1 MIPLDSFRPLRLLAV
16 LLIWAMLAPALA
28 QPDESGTGD
37 ERAESESEAETDT
50 TEAQEVTDRL
60 VVHGRPSRLPASLET
75 FPGSVTRIG
84 QAEIEAFTDFEN
96 DPGGLL
102 TLNVPGMGEA
112 AQASASNFEQTLRG
126 RKAAVLIDGVPISTP
141 LRDGRHDVRSLSL
154 FSLDSVE
161 VIRGATAL
169 YGNGG
174 AGGVI
179 NYITARPEADG
190 VEYITRAG
198 TELSLNHVDDSLAP
212 FFQQAVAGRHGNVDF
227 IADAYFRQT
236 GSYFDSDGDR
246 IRPSP
251 QGQGG
256 MADSDVINLFG
267 KFGYEVGDQRLEGTL
282 LYYDQ
287 EQDTDFNEIILGD
300 PPQGIKTRVAR
311 APRPEGAANPSNEN
325 LVASLTWTHRDLR
338 GSSMR
343 VQAYYQTLENVFD
356 FFPEFFPGGGQS
368 TVDSEKLGG
377 RVDITTPFRL
387 GEEAVGEVLWGVD
400 VLTDE
405 TAQPLVD
412 GRIWA
417 PGVEQD
423 SYAGFFQARAEI
435 GERLEIAGG
444 LRHEEIDVSF
454 PAFTA
459 LFSGESVDAGNTDYS
474 ATTFNAGASYR
485 LADPL
490 VAFASYSEG
499 FSVAEV
505 GRILRQAGEQ
515 TDFTTAQLEASE
527 VENYEIGLR
536 WERPRYS
543 ASIAAFQTRSDLGTT
558 ITNNLRITRQKEET
572 FGIELAA
579 DGRLTDRLSVS
590 GSVSWI
596 DGNRDADGDG
606 RLERP
611 LPSNVVPP
619 VKITGT
625 AEYRFTPW
633 LSGRVQARHSAERD
647 RFDTVMAFG
656 EAEIDSYTL
665 VDAALRAD
673 TGRWG
678 EVSLAVN
685 NLFNEDY
692 FPLASQLFACC
703 GDRFTQG
710 PGMSARLSWSLRY

>member
-1 MIPLDSFRPLRLLAV
+1 MNPLVLSRPLALAAT
-16 LLIWAMLAPALA
+16 LLITAFTAPVLA
-28 QPDESGTGD
+28 QPDEPDASD
-37 ERAESESEAETDT
+37 QRAERETETAESGQVLDT
-50 TEAQEVTDRL
+50 L
-60 VVHGRPSRLPASLET
+60 VVRGRPSRLPASLDT

-84 QAEIEAFTDFEN
+84 TAEIEAFTDFAN
-96 DPGGLL
+96 DSGGLL
-102 TLNVPGMGEA
+102 TLEVPGMGEA
-112 AQASASNFEQTLRG
+112 ARASASNFEQTLRG
-126 RKAAVLIDGVPISTP
+126 RKATVLIDGVPVSTP

-154 FSLDSVE
+154 TALDSVE
-161 VIRGATAL
+161 IIRGASAL

-179 NYITARPEADG
+179 NYITRRPDFDG
-190 VEYITRAG
+190 VEYATRAG
-198 TELSLNHVDDSLAP
+198 TELSLTHLGDSLAP
-212 FFQQAVAGRHGNVDF
+212 FFQQAISGRRDDVDF
-227 IADAYFRQT
+227 IADAYIQKT
-236 GSYFDSDGDR
+236 GSYFDADGDR

-256 MADSDVINLFG
+256 MADSHIVNLFG
-267 KFGYEVGDQRLEGTL
+267 KLGYEVGDQRLEGTL
-282 LYYDQ
+282 LYYEQD
-287 EQDTDFNEIILGD
+287 QDTDFNEIIVGD
-300 PPQGIKTRVAR
+300 PSRGIKTRVTR
-311 APRPEGAANPSNEN
+311 APQPEGAANPSNEN
-325 LVASLTWTHRDLR
+325 LVASLAWSHRDVL
-338 GSSMR
+338 GSALR
-343 VQAYYQTLENVFD
+343 VQGYYQSLENVFD
-356 FFPEFFPGGGQS
+356 FFPTFFPGGGQS

-377 RVDITTPFRL
+377 RIDITTPLRL
-387 GEEAVGEVLWGVD
+387 ADDVSGEVLWGVD
-400 VLTDE
+400 ALTDE

-423 SYAGFFQARAEI
+423 SHAGFFQARVDV
-435 GERLEIAGG
+435 GERLELAGG

-459 LFSGESVDAGNTDYS
+459 LFSGEEVDAGSTDYS
-474 ATTFNAGASYR
+474 STTFNAGAGYR

-515 TDFTTAQLEASE
+515 TDFTTAELEASE

-536 WERPRYS
+536 WEQSGYS
-543 ASIAAFQTRSDLGTT
+543 ASVAAFRTRSDLGTT
-558 ITNNLRITRQKEET
+558 ITTDLRIARQKEET

-579 DGRLTDRLSVS
+579 DGRLTERLRVS

-596 DGNRDADGDG
+596 RGNRDADGDG

-619 VKITGT
+619 VKVTGT
-625 AEYRFTPW
+625 AEYRLTPR
-633 LSGRVQARHSAERD
+633 LSARVQARHSADRD
-647 RFDTVMAFG
+647 RFDTVTAFG
-656 EAEIDSYTL
+656 EDPIESYTL

-673 TGRWG
+673 AGRWG
-678 EVSLAVN
+678 EYSLAIS

-703 GDRFTQG
+703 GDRFTKG
-710 PGMSARLSWSLRY
+710 AGTSTRLSWSLRY